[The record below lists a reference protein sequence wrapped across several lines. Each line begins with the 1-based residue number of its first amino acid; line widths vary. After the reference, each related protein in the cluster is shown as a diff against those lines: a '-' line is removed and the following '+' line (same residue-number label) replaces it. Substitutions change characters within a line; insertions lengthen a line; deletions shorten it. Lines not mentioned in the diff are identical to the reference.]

1 VVVDFNLE
9 YEMSFLAEMREA
21 RQHFFIF
28 FTIFLSGSSRQQV
41 PRSSISGF
49 AAAQRFGAGPFSPFE

>member
-1 VVVDFNLE
+1 VEFNLK
-9 YEMSFLAEMREA
+9 YEMSFVAAMPEA

-28 FTIFLSGSSRQQV
+28 LRFFLSGSSRLQV
-41 PRSSISGF
+41 PRSLISGF